1 MIILL
6 IFIAF
11 IPQNKTPN
19 KAVLFYVL
27 RVFVRSQTNKTI
39 TEILILSFMNECEL
53 LLGRIM
59 DVLVAMLLK
68 C

>member
-11 IPQNKTPN
+11 IPQHKTPN

-27 RVFVRSQTNKTI
+27 RVFATSQTNKTI
-39 TEILILSFMNECEL
+39 TEILILSFMNEWDL
-53 LLGRIM
+53 LLGRIR